1 MEFTAPGVQARDR
14 SWKRHYFVI
23 HGTAL
28 SVYKHDIHKIP
39 LKAGDPHGIPEIDEA
54 DYDNLHVHRPGEL
67 RRGSLASTAAAAT
80 AERRGSPVLGGNSP
94 NGSRRGSVDA
104 NATGTTREGLVA
116 AAAARRASISAG
128 TTISTSTSNG
138 PDSKDLALFT
148 SSSNASTNSGG
159 RRASVTSSSQP
170 SQMSAGSTHARDIA
184 VHLPFHGSNALIKQY
199 TLQNAESGLAA
210 DYVKKRN
217 VVRVRVEGEQF
228 LLQTESAK
236 DVVDW
241 IEVGHV
247 LGSVISFVDL
257 LSTGFPSCNK
267 RRFGSRRT
275 TDAKNHYAAEAAQKE
290 KARRA
295 CTKSTADWCAQ
306 HGRYPGRYARQ
317 SSP

>member
-1 MEFTAPGVQARDR
+1 MAREYALISTSIQVHIEGYLPRKMEFTAPGVQARDR

-28 SVYKHDIHKIP
+28 SVYKHDIHKVP
-39 LKAGDPHGIPEIDEA
+39 LKAGDPHGVPEVDEA

-67 RRGSLASTAAAAT
+67 RRGSLASTAAVAA

-94 NGSRRGSVDA
+94 SGSRRGSVDA
-104 NATGTTREGLVA
+104 SAGGSTREGLVA

-128 TTISTSTSNG
+128 TTTSTSTSNG

-148 SSSNASTNSGG
+148 SSSNTSMASGG
-159 RRASVTSSSQP
+159 RRPSVSSSQP
-170 SQMSAGSTHARDIA
+170 SQVSASSSHAGAIG

-241 IEVGHV
+241 IEV
-247 LGSVISFVDL
+247 SP
-257 LSTGFPSCNK
+257 GFP
-267 RRFGSRRT
+267 
-275 TDAKNHYAAEAAQKE
+275 
-290 KARRA
+290 
-295 CTKSTADWCAQ
+295 
-306 HGRYPGRYARQ
+306 RQ
-317 SSP
+317 PLTVC